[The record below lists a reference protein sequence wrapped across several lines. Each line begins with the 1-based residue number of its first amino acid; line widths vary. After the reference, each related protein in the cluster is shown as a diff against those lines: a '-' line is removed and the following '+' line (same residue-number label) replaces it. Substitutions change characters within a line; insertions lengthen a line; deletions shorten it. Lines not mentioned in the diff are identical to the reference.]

1 MTKKSRKQTE
11 IPYKMKHQISHSGM
25 LLSKQCF
32 KCFEKRDGKNTS
44 RYLTFLLLHMEIIKK
59 K

>member
-32 KCFEKRDGKNTS
+32 KCFEKFK
-44 RYLTFLLLHMEIIKK
+44 
-59 K
+59 